1 MALRIP
7 HLLGTTA
14 TVLALAASVGCAST
28 GPAGYGGGNGYGNGY
43 GNAGYNRY
51 GNTCANCGTV
61 TRISVGGASGT
72 TGALIGGLIGA
83 VAGHEVSAHT
93 GGSKGNQNV
102 SAVAGAAA
110 GATVGNAI
118 QKSRTPGYTVEIRMD
133 DGRTVK
139 VTQDNVA
146 GFREGARV
154 RVENGQAYLQ

>member
-51 GNTCANCGTV
+51 SNTCANCGTV
-61 TRISVGGASGT
+61 TRISVGGGSGT